1 MTLTEFRA
9 ANQGRKISVDI
20 EQRWQERVVRLGMR
34 GAEGAE
40 RYLEAYGR
48 GIASPKVILLA
59 SRAEMANDNDMA
71 MAFWRK
77 AYELAEGVPAS
88 AEGVSVPVS
97 VSVPVPVPV
106 PVPVSIPPRPAAP
119 AVQSKASLPA
129 CFDGGGTL
137 LPDHLQPGKLMTMQP
152 TDGNHPREF
161 YVNHLQY
168 WGQPKRDGNRMVVF
182 VLKTGLNTGLN
193 TQAGGFGVFYQMR
206 SLALHSAPN
215 PEMHQCLL
223 QYGNEYGGVILDG
236 ELWWEDVQG
245 GEHRTAAQAQTANED
260 AGQPEVRPRWRY
272 SIFTA
277 LYSDIAGDSTAG
289 DLAAGDLTAKYA
301 EVRILLGDTIG
312 SRLAKRCSN
321 FEVAPTAKTM
331 SDKVLLAANQ
341 QAQGREGE
349 VWYRVDA
356 PYTGGKTNGS
366 QEPIVRTKYTVEL
379 SVVVLNLTRTDKAR
393 PFGAIEVGVYH
404 GEAIKP
410 IGSVGTG
417 FTQAQMVEIARRH
430 QAANTTGQP
439 LAIAIT
445 SRRFTEGWQVWH
457 ASFDGFSDRS
467 PQACT
472 FAQLTG
478 AQITGAQITGKKE

>member
-1 MTLTEFRA
+1 
-9 ANQGRKISVDI
+9 
-20 EQRWQERVVRLGMR
+20 
-34 GAEGAE
+34 
-40 RYLEAYGR
+40 
-48 GIASPKVILLA
+48 
-59 SRAEMANDNDMA
+59 
-71 MAFWRK
+71 
-77 AYELAEGVPAS
+77 
-88 AEGVSVPVS
+88 
-97 VSVPVPVPV
+97 
-106 PVPVSIPPRPAAP
+106 
-119 AVQSKASLPA
+119 
-129 CFDGGGTL
+129 
-137 LPDHLQPGKLMTMQP
+137 
-152 TDGNHPREF
+152 
-161 YVNHLQY
+161 
-168 WGQPKRDGNRMVVF
+168 MVVF
-182 VLKTGLNTGLN
+182 VLKTGLKTGLNTGLNTVLN

-277 LYSDIAGDSTAG
+277 LYSEIAGGSTAG
-289 DLAAGDLTAKYA
+289 DLAAGDLTAKQA
-301 EVRILLGDTIG
+301 EVRILLCDTIG

-331 SDKVLLAANQ
+331 SDKALLAAKQ

-379 SVVVLNLTRTDKAR
+379 SVVVLNLTPTDKAR
-393 PFGAIEVGVYH
+393 PFGAIEVGVYDRD
-404 GEAIKP
+404 AVRP

-430 QAANTTGQP
+430 QTAKATGQP

-478 AQITGAQITGKKE
+478 AQLTGAQLTGAQLTGAQLTGAQLTGAQLTGAQLTGAQLTGAQLTGAQLTGAQLTGAQLTGAQLTGAQLTGAQLTGKKE

>member
-1 MTLTEFRA
+1 MTLAEFRA

-34 GAEGAE
+34 GVEGAE

-59 SRAEMANDNDMA
+59 SRAEMANDNEMA
-71 MAFWRK
+71 LAFWRK
-77 AYELAEGVPAS
+77 AYELAEGVPAP

-97 VSVPVPVPV
+97 VPVT
-106 PVPVSIPPRPAAP
+106 IPPHLAAP
-119 AVQSKASLPA
+119 AMQSKASLPA
-129 CFDGGGTL
+129 CFDGCGTL
-137 LPDHLQPGKLMTMQP
+137 LPDHLQPGKLVTMQP

-161 YVNHLQY
+161 YVNHLHY
-168 WGQPKRDGNRMVVF
+168 WGQPKRDGNRTVVF
-182 VLKTGLNTGLN
+182 VLKTGLKTGLNTGLN

-206 SLALHSAPN
+206 SLALHNAPN
-215 PEMHQCLL
+215 PDMHQCLL

-277 LYSDIAGDSTAG
+277 LYSDIAGDSP
-289 DLAAGDLTAKYA
+289 AGDLTSGDLTGREA
-301 EVRILLGDTIG
+301 EVRILLGDAIG

-321 FEVAPTAKTM
+321 FEVVPTAKTM
-331 SDKVLLAANQ
+331 SDKALLAVKQ

-379 SVVVLNLTRTDKAR
+379 SVVVLNLTPTDKAR
-393 PFGAIEVGVYH
+393 PFGAIEVGVYDRD
-404 GEAIKP
+404 AIRP

-430 QAANTTGQP
+430 QAAKATGQP

-478 AQITGAQITGKKE
+478 AQLTGAQLTGAHITGKKE